1 MSSENQTDQEKWLYE
16 QITGYQKLQP
26 VFKTYA
32 RTLNDILTAAA
43 RERAPLGIVQARAK
57 MVGSFAEKI
66 QRKMGRFRD
75 PVNEFNPLAYFTD
88 LCGARVITHTASEVD
103 EICKFIEQHFI
114 VDPENSVRISQRL
127 RPSEFGYRSVHY
139 VVQFKPGAFPTGEIC
154 IDVPPELYSAPD
166 SPCPM
171 KAEIQVR
178 TLLEHA
184 WAVFSH
190 ERVYKGQFDIPEIW
204 QRELAGL
211 AAMLEEA
218 DKAFERIQGGLQHY
232 AASYGDYM
240 TQEEI
245 EKEIKLL
252 KFVQEIEA
260 GTANPQVQQPCQ
272 GGDPKNAHR
281 IAHLDIAV
289 GQFEDAV
296 RILEPLADEMALNPE
311 AYPLSVYE
319 PILRD
324 LGIACCKIYD
334 RDSEGYR
341 RGQQYLEEACRLL
354 PNDPDAAGS
363 LAGTY
368 RRQGN
373 HVKAHQLYRQAYQS
387 DPSYP
392 YAVSNYL
399 LSEVL
404 LVKNVTPVQLML
416 PAIKNAIRR
425 SQEQV
430 AVGMNIPWALYD
442 QAMFHLLLQEPYE
455 ALILYALAVQKSTA
469 SWMVRTSYDTLE
481 SLGVIGHELP
491 GYGWVLN
498 ALLMFWQARFPEE
511 PVMKKL
517 KALVSKPGAPLT
529 LPVVIM
535 AGGTDQS
542 VEDKMQS
549 YHDLLV
555 QAFAD
560 YEGTIISGGTRSGI
574 AGLAGML
581 QETYPDQVGAVGY
594 LPHLIPAGITVDK
607 RYQELRETQGTDF
620 SALETV
626 QYWIDLV
633 AAGIKPGQVKLLG
646 MNGGRIAA
654 AEFRLALALGA
665 FVGILA
671 GSGRSADELLADP
684 AWNRR
689 SRLVR
694 LENNPG
700 LVHAFINPGRLPVST
715 VQREAIASGIHKEYC
730 QYRLQNL
737 KLEDAA
743 MTDWEL
749 LREDFKNSNI
759 DQVDHIP
766 AKLRRIGCAIRSVEG
781 RSPVIFEFKETEIDT
796 MAEMEHSRW
805 WMGRLLDGWRYG
817 PRDPEKKTSPY
828 LVPWKDLTNEARDTD
843 RFVVRN
849 IPYLL
854 AQQGFEIYRS
864 AE

>member
-1 MSSENQTDQEKWLYE
+1 MSSESNADLEKWLYD

-32 RTLNDILTAAA
+32 KTLSDVLNAAA

-57 MVGSFAEKI
+57 MVSSFAEKI
-66 QRKMGRFRD
+66 QRKMVRFED
-75 PVNEFNPLAYFTD
+75 PVKEFNPLAYFTD
-88 LCGARVITHTASEVD
+88 LCGGRVITHTASEVD
-103 EICKFIEQHFI
+103 AVCEFIEKHFE
-114 VDPENSVRISQRL
+114 VDPENSVKISQRL

-139 VVQFKPGAFPTGEIC
+139 VVQFKPGIFPTGEIC
-154 IDVPPELYSAPD
+154 VDIPPELYPSPGN
-166 SPCPM
+166 PCPM

-218 DKAFERIQGGLQHY
+218 DKSFERIQDGLQQY
-232 AASYGDYM
+232 AASGDYM
-240 TQEEI
+240 SQKDI
-245 EKEIKLL
+245 HKEIKLL
-252 KFVQEIEA
+252 KFVQQIEA
-260 GTANPQVQQPCQ
+260 GTATPNDGLPCQ
-272 GGDPKNAHR
+272 GGDPKSAHR

-289 GQFEDAV
+289 GEFEDAI
-296 RILEPLADEMALNPE
+296 RILQPLADEMARNPE
-311 AYPLSVYE
+311 AYPLSTYQ
-319 PILRD
+319 PILCD
-324 LGIACCKIYD
+324 LGIACCKVYD
-334 RDSEGYR
+334 KDSEGYQK
-341 RGQQYLEEACRLL
+341 GQEYLEEACKLL

-373 HVKAHQLYRQAYQS
+373 HAKAHQLYRQAYQS
-387 DPSYP
+387 NPSDP

-399 LSEVL
+399 ISEIL
-404 LVKNVTPVQLML
+404 LVKNITPVQLML
-416 PAIKNAIRR
+416 PAIKNAMQRAK
-425 SQEQV
+425 EQV

-455 ALILYALAVQKSTA
+455 ALILYARAVQKSTA
-469 SWMVRTSYDTLE
+469 DWMVDTSLRTMENLS
-481 SLGVIGHELP
+481 VISHDLP
-491 GYGWVLN
+491 GYEWVRS
-498 ALLMFWQARFPEE
+498 ALLMCWQARFPSET
-511 PVMKKL
+511 VMKQL
-517 KALVSKPGAPLT
+517 QALVSRPDLPHSH
-529 LPVVIM
+529 PVVIL
-535 AGGTDQS
+535 AGGTDKR

-549 YHDLLV
+549 YQDLLV
-555 QAFAD
+555 EAFAD
-560 YEGTIISGGTRSGI
+560 FKGTILSGGTQAGI
-574 AGLAGML
+574 AGLAGLL
-581 QETYPDQVGAVGY
+581 QAAHPDHLHTVGY
-594 LPHLIPAGITVDK
+594 LPHFIPAEISVDR
-607 RYQELRETQGTDF
+607 RYHELRHTQGTDF

-633 AAGIKPGQVKLLG
+633 ASGIKPEQVKLLG
-646 MNGGRIAA
+646 LNGGRIAA

-684 AWNRR
+684 EWNRT

-700 LVHAFINPGRLPVST
+700 LVHAFINPGRLPVSDT
-715 VQREAIASGIHKEYC
+715 QREAIASGIHREYC
-730 QYRLQNL
+730 QYRVKNF
-737 KLEDAA
+737 KVEDAA
-743 MTDWEL
+743 MHEWEN
-749 LREDFKNSNI
+749 LRDDFKNSNI
-759 DQVDHIP
+759 DQADHIP
-766 AKLRRIGCAIRSVEG
+766 AKLRRIGCDLRRVQDRE
-781 RSPVIFEFKETEIDT
+781 PVLFKFSDDEIDI

-805 WMGRLLDGWRYG
+805 WMGRLIDGWRFG

-828 LVPWKDLTNEARDTD
+828 LVPWKDLSNEARDTD
-843 RFVVRN
+843 RFVVGN
-849 IPYLL
+849 IPRLL
-854 AQQGFEIYRS
+854 AEQGFEVYQL

>member
-1 MSSENQTDQEKWLYE
+1 MSSENPTDQENWLYD

-32 RTLNDILTAAA
+32 QTLNNLLTLAA

-57 MVGSFAEKI
+57 QVGSFAEKI
-66 QRKMGRFRD
+66 QRKMVRFRD
-75 PVNEFNPLAYFTD
+75 PASEFNPLAYFTD

-103 EICKFIEQHFI
+103 AVCRFIENHFEI
-114 VDPENSVRISQRL
+114 DPENSVKISQRL

-139 VVQFKPGAFPTGEIC
+139 VVQFKPDVFPTAEIC
-154 IDVPPELYSAPD
+154 VDIPPELYPSAGN
-166 SPCPM
+166 PCPM

-218 DKAFERIQGGLQHY
+218 DKAFERIQDGLQQY
-232 AASYGDYM
+232 AASYGDYL
-240 TQEEI
+240 TPQQI
-245 EKEIKLL
+245 QKEINLL
-252 KFVQEIEA
+252 KFVQQIES
-260 GTANPQVQQPCQ
+260 GTQQPQNNQPCLA
-272 GGDPKNAHR
+272 GDPKNAHR

-289 GQFEDAV
+289 GEFEDA
-296 RILEPLADEMALNPE
+296 IQLLQPLADEMGKNPE
-311 AYPLSVYE
+311 AHPLSTYQPV
-319 PILRD
+319 LRD
-324 LGIACCKIYD
+324 LGIACCKAHKKG
-334 RDSEGYR
+334 SPGYL
-341 RGQQYLEEACRLL
+341 RGQEYLEQACKLL
-354 PNDPDAAGS
+354 PIDADAAGS

-368 RRQGN
+368 RRAGDL
-373 HVKAHQLYRQAYQS
+373 VKARELYRQAYQS
-387 DPSYP
+387 EPSNP

-399 LSEVL
+399 ISEIL
-404 LVKNVTPVQLML
+404 LVKNITPVQLML
-416 PAIKNAIRR
+416 PAIKNAMQRGR
-425 SQEQV
+425 EQV
-430 AVGMNIPWALYD
+430 TVGMNIPWALYD

-455 ALILYALAVQKSTA
+455 ALILYARAVQKSTA
-469 SWMVRTSYDTLE
+469 SWMVGTSLETLE
-481 SLGVIGHELP
+481 SLSVIAHELP
-491 GYGWVLN
+491 GYEWVHN
-498 ALLMFWQARFPEE
+498 ALLMCWQARFPD
-511 PVMKKL
+511 PDVMKRLQK
-517 KALVSKPGAPLT
+517 LVSQPNSPHAP
-529 LPVVIM
+529 PVVIM
-535 AGGTDQS
+535 AGGTDRS
-542 VEDKMQS
+542 VEEKLLS

-555 QAFAD
+555 EAFAD
-560 YEGTIISGGTRSGI
+560 FQGTIISGGTQSGI

-581 QETYPDQVGAVGY
+581 QDTHPDHLHTVGY
-594 LPHLIPAGITVDK
+594 LPNLIPSSISIDK
-607 RYQELRETQGTDF
+607 RYHELRRTQGSDF
-620 SALETV
+620 SPLEPV

-633 AAGIKPGQVKLLG
+633 ASGIQPAQVKMLG
-646 MNGGRIAA
+646 LNGGLIAA

-684 AWNRR
+684 AWNRT

-715 VQREAIASGIHKEYC
+715 VQREAIASGIHQEYC
-730 QYRLQNL
+730 QYRVHNL

-743 MTDWEL
+743 MHDWEV

-759 DQVDHIP
+759 DQADHIP
-766 AKLRRIGCAIRSVEG
+766 AKLRRIGCSLRSVQDRE
-781 RSPVIFEFKETEIDT
+781 PVLIEFTETEIDT

-805 WMGRLLDGWRYG
+805 WMGRLLDGWRCG

-828 LVPWKDLTNEARDTD
+828 LVPWKDLSNEDRDTD

-849 IPYLL
+849 IPRLL
-854 AQQGFEIYRS
+854 ADQGFEIYRID
-864 AE
+864 